1 MKTLYVKDLEP
12 KQLFENE
19 TFAIFE
25 VTKAEDKNGK
35 PYYTIIL
42 GDKTGRVQ
50 AKIWHDSIDDVDTKA
65 LKEGKVIGVSGKVDE
80 YRGVPQVIISHAK
93 GVDETSLDDFLE
105 SSMFPAEKMYE
116 ELQDIVDS
124 FTSSSL
130 KAVLNSIINDKEIKQ
145 RLLYWPAANT
155 VHHEF
160 RSGLLQH
167 ILEMHTIS
175 EGLERF
181 YPDVDFNILKAGIVL
196 HDLGKIYELD
206 GKNIAVPYT
215 KEGQLHGHI
224 YMGARLFEKFA
235 GDKLD
240 EDVKHHIVHL
250 ILSHHGSYEF
260 GSPVLPSTPEAILLT
275 YIDNVSAKARTADSA
290 IKSMG
295 ENEEFSRRNLWLSN
309 TKIWNRKHSDDKKD
323 KQMKLV

>member
-1 MKTLYVKDLEP
+1 MKTLYVKDLDP
-12 KQLFENE
+12 KLVFENE
-19 TFAIFE
+19 PFAIFE

-50 AKIWHDSIDDVDTKA
+50 AKIWHDSIDDVDTKS
-65 LKEGKVIGVSGKVDE
+65 LKEGKVISVSGKVDE
-80 YRGVPQVIISHAK
+80 YRGVPQVIISHAAA
-93 GVDETSLDDFLE
+93 VDESSLEDFLE
-105 SSMFPAEKMYE
+105 SSMFPAEDMYK
-116 ELQDIVDS
+116 ELQSIVDS
-124 FTSSSL
+124 VTYEPL
-130 KAVLNSIINDKEIKQ
+130 KEVLDTIINDKEIKQ
-145 RLLYWPAANT
+145 RLMYWPAANT

-167 ILEMHTIS
+167 ILEMHTVS

-181 YPDVDFNILKAGIVL
+181 YPDVDFNVLKAGIIL

-215 KEGQLHGHI
+215 QEGQLHGHI

-235 GDKLD
+235 GNKID
-240 EDVKHHIVHL
+240 EDVVHHIVHL
-250 ILSHHGSYEF
+250 ILSHHGSYEY

-290 IKSMG
+290 IKSMSDG
-295 ENEEFSRRNLWLSN
+295 EQFSRRNMWLSN
-309 TKIWNRKHSDDKKD
+309 TKMWNRTNTNNKKGN
-323 KQMKLV
+323 QMRLV